1 MQTPDGQE
9 YEITRAWAWAN
20 GNEAISI
27 RLLNGELV
35 ILQIRE
41 AARLSVMLAAAV
53 QEALESLTADVDEI
67 LTGGI
72 DDEV

>member
-1 MQTPDGQE
+1 MQTPDGRE
-9 YEITRAWAWAN
+9 YEITKAWAN

-27 RLLNGELV
+27 GLLNGELV

-53 QEALESLTADVDEI
+53 QEALEALKADVDEI
-67 LTGGI
+67 LTGEI